1 MGGGRQEF
9 LPTWEQDCE
18 GHSGKRTDGI
28 DLIKRWQHKHQKHN
42 AAYVQTKDELL
53 NVIKTDFSFCIL
65 QIYLIY
71 LRVISNLLRTFRTSL
86 INSFH
91 SFFKTYI
98 ESR

>member
-9 LPTWEQDCE
+9 LPTWERDCE

-53 NVIKTDFSFCIL
+53 NVIKTDFSLFPGIF
-65 QIYLIY
+65 
-71 LRVISNLLRTFRTSL
+71 FRFN
-86 INSFH
+86 I
-91 SFFKTYI
+91 
-98 ESR
+98 

>member
-28 DLIKRWQHKHQKHN
+28 DLIKRWQHKHRKHN

-53 NVIKTDFSFCIL
+53 NVIKTDFSFRIL
-65 QIYLIY
+65 QILF
-71 LRVISNLLRTFRTSL
+71 NLFTCDLEFITHILCTAL
-86 INSFH
+86 INSVVLIF
-91 SFFKTYI
+91 
-98 ESR
+98 